1 MSNSPPLQ
9 VIAFTCCFIT
19 VILMTAATSTADW
32 ILAEGWREGLFMQCI
47 EEGAPTPL
55 PFNMDPTVGC
65 SKARSAGDKRRKV
78 TNQTKTLTISFSDS
92 TWTVRAKQDLCVDNL
107 FFASK
112 LTPTLTSTSTFLLL
126 SSFNGDLTRESRKKQ
141 TGKCASL
148 GVNEYKMVKLFSF
161 FEQDTL

>member
-1 MSNSPPLQ
+1 MFPCLTLGIFQ

-65 SKARSAGDKRRKV
+65 SKARSAGEKQTKV
-78 TNQTKTLTISFSDS
+78 TEMPNAPSSSLLTTLKSYD
-92 TWTVRAKQDLCVDNL
+92 
-107 FFASK
+107 
-112 LTPTLTSTSTFLLL
+112 
-126 SSFNGDLTRESRKKQ
+126 
-141 TGKCASL
+141 
-148 GVNEYKMVKLFSF
+148 
-161 FEQDTL
+161 